1 MISIHKT
8 CKNMTF
14 SKIPTPSPSSMSI
27 PQGFFSYIAII
38 LIDISNLQKS
48 YIFSPKHL
56 PYLQLLEKQ
65 KNKSRKTYS
74 VMNGG
79 IYQGKQNLIFPQ
91 NSPAPNGPKKS
102 PRSSVHNE
110 SKSGRR

>member
-1 MISIHKT
+1 MISIHKI

-14 SKIPTPSPSSMSI
+14 SKIPTPYP
-27 PQGFFSYIAII
+27 PLAWAYLKFFFSYIAII

-79 IYQGKQNLIFPQ
+79 IYQGKQNLIFLQEFP
-91 NSPAPNGPKKS
+91 STKWT
-102 PRSSVHNE
+102 
-110 SKSGRR
+110 

>member
-1 MISIHKT
+1 MISIHKI

-14 SKIPTPSPSSMSI
+14 SKIPTQSPSSMSI
-27 PQGFFSYIAII
+27 PQVFFSYIGII

-79 IYQGKQNLIFPQ
+79 IYQGKQNLIFLQEFP
-91 NSPAPNGPKKS
+91 STKWT
-102 PRSSVHNE
+102 
-110 SKSGRR
+110 

>member
-1 MISIHKT
+1 
-8 CKNMTF
+8 
-14 SKIPTPSPSSMSI
+14 MSI
-27 PQGFFSYIAII
+27 PQVFFSYIAII

-48 YIFSPKHL
+48 YIFSLKHL

-79 IYQGKQNLIFPQ
+79 IYQGKQNLILLQEFP
-91 NSPAPNGPKKS
+91 STKWT
-102 PRSSVHNE
+102 
-110 SKSGRR
+110 